1 MKEKEH
7 IDSVDGYDLRTGVY
21 HKEADGTTTEISTWG
36 QETFYKYTDQFID
49 DDPSKGFNY
58 KINLNFTQEDRWG
71 AVRNKVYIY
80 KGNMDMFND
89 YLNPVEVDEWNKE
102 AFEYYDDIGEPKE
115 GLTGNLIVRYLLQD
129 TTMKRELKILEVQP
143 CNKFIYGEDGWQ
155 EYYVKLFPWLEG
167 KLEKCVK
174 VTRMPTWQ
182 FNSSIEDLNAEYDV
196 VIFGVK
202 QDVSN
207 GLNGYN
213 DPNMNAN
220 GKKGFIYSSIGDLVN
235 PKEGINGQWGEKSG
249 NAMRYSGNDI
259 TAKKLEELKSFLN
272 AGKAIILDNGFMKRG
287 VSSGVNTSI
296 IDPSSNMYQF
306 ANMFNQTI
314 EGVKTNYLFVNRLY
328 QANTLRKAVA
338 YETCRLNFVPSGAGT
353 GYPAEYAY
361 EEDAANSNAIK
372 SGTVIYADRTLQ
384 YQFSIKG
391 KVGTQYQISLYVDN
405 NGDGIYDGSC
415 SDPISADQIVEEG
428 EEGTGVESEAVG
440 GFTVQ
445 DSSGNVVDP
454 TQLKPNVTYTLTKQ
468 LEDIYQGVI
477 PWKLEANI
485 SGNTDCRSNIV
496 KYSVIKT
503 TKENKKKLD
512 ILLMNPTPDMSEPE
526 AYYAKHCSNLNNKSD
541 GYGIIRMDQV
551 EKFRTYLEAV
561 DEYDISLTYLSNSNW
576 SASFGPDA
584 AGYAGPEESQR
595 AAKIQAWG
603 DYLDG
608 YDMLVLGFNDECTFT
623 DNEVYYGGFQQFVD
637 SGKGVIVSH
646 DMVRDT
652 SQKKE
657 LKVKFDEQLRQ
668 MMGQRRYY
676 TDKAMLNKKEVSL
689 LQSGDNSK
697 FNTAANGTTLPGLYD
712 NSTRLYTVLGS
723 GKPDRDSDV
732 AGSIGWKNAVTETE
746 YINIVNRGQVTNYP
760 YSIPDLIKVAPTHTQ
775 NYQLDLENEDLVVWY
790 TLTDQ
795 YSKNYTDH
803 VKSVMGEG
811 SYNSAVKT
819 ENLGRGLYS
828 SIESDGRNS
837 FYMYNIGN
845 ITYTGLGH
853 KTTLT
858 DDEIKLFV
866 NTMIASYRATPE
878 PPELMIT
885 NEEAIID
892 GSSATIYVPF
902 DENLD
907 YTTMID
913 VCYRVKDSSVLELNR
928 TYTLEYQNSE
938 TVTLDSIAT
947 FRIDNGVK
955 TKTQITG
962 LPAVRTPVER
972 DGEYYFQVPYSE
984 IANGPKTYLLV
995 LDSEYASSGGGV
1007 VRTSKTTRVTIMPM
1021 PMFNLN

>member
-1 MKEKEH
+1 
-7 IDSVDGYDLRTGVY
+7 
-21 HKEADGTTTEISTWG
+21 
-36 QETFYKYTDQFID
+36 
-49 DDPSKGFNY
+49 
-58 KINLNFTQEDRWG
+58 
-71 AVRNKVYIY
+71 
-80 KGNMDMFND
+80 
-89 YLNPVEVDEWNKE
+89 
-102 AFEYYDDIGEPKE
+102 
-115 GLTGNLIVRYLLQD
+115 
-129 TTMKRELKILEVQP
+129 
-143 CNKFIYGEDGWQ
+143 
-155 EYYVKLFPWLEG
+155 
-167 KLEKCVK
+167 
-174 VTRMPTWQ
+174 
-182 FNSSIEDLNAEYDV
+182 
-196 VIFGVK
+196 
-202 QDVSN
+202 
-207 GLNGYN
+207 
-213 DPNMNAN
+213 
-220 GKKGFIYSSIGDLVN
+220 
-235 PKEGINGQWGEKSG
+235 
-249 NAMRYSGNDI
+249 
-259 TAKKLEELKSFLN
+259 
-272 AGKAIILDNGFMKRG
+272 
-287 VSSGVNTSI
+287 
-296 IDPSSNMYQF
+296 
-306 ANMFNQTI
+306 
-314 EGVKTNYLFVNRLY
+314 
-328 QANTLRKAVA
+328 
-338 YETCRLNFVPSGAGT
+338 
-353 GYPAEYAY
+353 
-361 EEDAANSNAIK
+361 
-372 SGTVIYADRTLQ
+372 
-384 YQFSIKG
+384 
-391 KVGTQYQISLYVDN
+391 
-405 NGDGIYDGSC
+405 
-415 SDPISADQIVEEG
+415 
-428 EEGTGVESEAVG
+428 
-440 GFTVQ
+440 
-445 DSSGNVVDP
+445 
-454 TQLKPNVTYTLTKQ
+454 
-468 LEDIYQGVI
+468 
-477 PWKLEANI
+477 
-485 SGNTDCRSNIV
+485 
-496 KYSVIKT
+496 
-503 TKENKKKLD
+503 
-512 ILLMNPTPDMSEPE
+512 
-526 AYYAKHCSNLNNKSD
+526 
-541 GYGIIRMDQV
+541 
-551 EKFRTYLEAV
+551 
-561 DEYDISLTYLSNSNW
+561 
-576 SASFGPDA
+576 
-584 AGYAGPEESQR
+584 
-595 AAKIQAWG
+595 
-603 DYLDG
+603 
-608 YDMLVLGFNDECTFT
+608 
-623 DNEVYYGGFQQFVD
+623 
-637 SGKGVIVSH
+637 
-646 DMVRDT
+646 
-652 SQKKE
+652 
-657 LKVKFDEQLRQ
+657 
-668 MMGQRRYY
+668 
-676 TDKAMLNKKEVSL
+676 MLNKKEVSL